1 MGVPKFFRWMSERYP
16 AISQL
21 IAENRIPEFDCLY
34 LDMSKRRPSASINV
48 EPTNRSADGIIH
60 NCTHKDSDSPTF
72 RMTEDKM
79 FIAIFNYI
87 EHLFGKIQPK
97 RLFFMAIDGVAPR
110 AKMNQ
115 QRSRRF
121 RTALDAEKAK
131 EKAIREGVS
140 MPTEEA
146 FDSNCITPGKLRS
159 LMFVTFAY
167 ILRNRVHGK
176 IDNAAQV
183 FYQ

>member
-1 MGVPKFFRWMSERYP
+1 MGIPKFYRWLSERYP
-16 AISQL
+16 ATSQL

-34 LDMSKRRPSASINV
+34 LDMN
-48 EPTNRSADGIIH
+48 GIIH

-87 EHLFGKIQPK
+87 EHLFGKIKPK
-97 RLFFMAIDGVAPR
+97 KLFFMAIDGVAPR

-115 QRSRRF
+115 QRARRF
-121 RTALDAEKAK
+121 RTALDNEKAK
-131 EKAIREGVS
+131 EKAIKEGAE

-146 FDSNCITPGKLRS
+146 FDSNCITPGKDS
-159 LMFVTFAY
+159 LVQT
-167 ILRNRVHGK
+167 VSP
-176 IDNAAQV
+176 
-183 FYQ
+183 

>member
-34 LDMSKRRPSASINV
+34 LDMSKYPFVLTRILLSVLP
-48 EPTNRSADGIIH
+48 DGIIH
-60 NCTHKDSDSPTF
+60 NCTHKDSDSPSF

-97 RLFFMAIDGVAPR
+97 KLFFMAIDGVAPR

-115 QRSRRF
+115 QRARRF

-131 EKAIREGVS
+131 EKAIRDGVE

-146 FDSNCITPGKLRS
+146 FDSNCITPGNFDRLPCSPPKRS
-159 LMFVTFAY
+159 FV
-167 ILRNRVHGK
+167 
-176 IDNAAQV
+176 
-183 FYQ
+183 